1 MICMFQTLVNGL
13 VIESDLLLTHCEHF
27 KYFLLQASFT
37 QLQTLMT
44 VSFLCLNALSNIRA
58 HTLMDVLGGNL
69 GFSILSEDTSTCRMK
84 QHGVELPT
92 SRFALPSVP
101 Q

>member
-1 MICMFQTLVNGL
+1 MIYMFQILVNGL
-13 VIESDLLLTHCEHF
+13 VIESDLLLTHCEHL

-69 GFSILSEDTSTCRMK
+69 GFSILCEDTSTCRMK

-92 SRFALPSVP
+92 SRFSLPSVP

>member
-1 MICMFQTLVNGL
+1 MICMFQILVNGL
-13 VIESDLLLTHCEHF
+13 VIQSDLLLTHCEHF

-58 HTLMDVLGGNL
+58 HILMDVLGETWGSVSCL
-69 GFSILSEDTSTCRMK
+69 RIH
-84 QHGVELPT
+84 QHAE
-92 SRFALPSVP
+92 
-101 Q
+101 